1 MCEEDRSY
9 QAFDSS
15 AAAPTGNGG
24 EDDFSVVVGVVVETA
39 VLNLALSALVI
50 TLVNGDL

>member
-24 EDDFSVVVGVVVETA
+24 EDDFSVVVVETA

>member
-1 MCEEDRSY
+1 MQVD

-15 AAAPTGNGG
+15 AAIGG
-24 EDDFSVVVGVVVETA
+24 EGDFLTVFSAVVVVVTA